1 MHKELIDVIKDHEHR
16 FGLETVHTVFV
27 VRIAKHSDLV
37 ELVPKHVAVLDIV
50 EIDEKVD
57 FEDTSLDEVGC

>member
-1 MHKELIDVIKDHEHR
+1 MHKELIDVIQDHEHR
-16 FGLETVHTVFV
+16 LGLETIHTVLV

-37 ELVPKHVAVLDIV
+37 EFVPKHVAVLDIV
-50 EIDEKVD
+50 EINEKVD